1 MDAIIKE
8 VKKYPTQPTN
18 RETYWVLQFLSQ
30 SSKSTDSLMGWI
42 GSNDTTH
49 HIKLEFKTCKKAQEY
64 AKKKD
69 YSYLVAPLSFDCQIK
84 QSKKSYLDIYRK
96 NK

>member
-8 VKKYPTQPTN
+8 VKKYPTKPTN
-18 RETYWVLQFLSQ
+18 KETYWVLEFSPQG
-30 SSKSTDSLMGWI
+30 SKSTDSLMGWI
-42 GSNDTTH
+42 GSDDTTH
-49 HIKLEFKTCKKAQEY
+49 HIKLEFKSCKKAEEY
-64 AKKKD
+64 AKKME
-69 YSYLVAPLSFDCQIK
+69 YSYLVDSLSSNCKAK